1 MGTVCRRVIL
11 SIDENTRFFQFFKSG
26 KSVILHLGFKDEND
40 NFRAEFYTKKEKLLM
55 DRHPQQIKRKRQDKK
70 KHEKNISD
78 LSRLRN
84 AVKSVLAATQHDEAE
99 KLYKVAVSTIDKA
112 AGNGLIKK
120 NTAARR
126 KSRITRHLNSL
137 A

>member
-1 MGTVCRRVIL
+1 
-11 SIDENTRFFQFFKSG
+11 
-26 KSVILHLGFKDEND
+26 
-40 NFRAEFYTKKEKLLM
+40 M